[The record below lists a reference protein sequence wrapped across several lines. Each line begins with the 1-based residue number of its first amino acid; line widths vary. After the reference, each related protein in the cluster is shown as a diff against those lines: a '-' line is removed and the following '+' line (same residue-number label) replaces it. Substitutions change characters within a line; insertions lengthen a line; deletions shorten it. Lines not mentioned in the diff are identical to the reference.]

1 MVAPLIAVLGG
12 VGLLAGRSLISGKLQ
27 ANQLADL
34 MAAQRETLDTL
45 LGPTLAGNQGPQQQ
59 PALAGSL
66 LTDAQV
72 STANAMAAQGLK
84 GSRAAQDFILQAGK
98 NNRASFVK
106 DRQFGLDM
114 AKFDQ
119 SITAFKA
126 NQTQQEL
133 DNAVALRGRTTTENE
148 RLESIAALDDRDLAE
163 RIAAR
168 EGKTTIQVRN
178 PQGGFVEVPTTG
190 SAAHQ
195 AGVADVRSATKA
207 LRQVNNMVDIFR
219 AGSVQDPGSP
229 EGAAQKVEYQLAL
242 AGLRESLGFGAPQK
256 AELELLEATFPDPT
270 SLINAL
276 TKGDPA
282 AIRGWQ
288 AVQDVA
294 RTRQRQ
300 AVRDARFLRIDP
312 EDAQRAAI
320 EARRAEFT
328 PQDPGQASLD
338 PTASVSAGTFGNQ
351 LPLGATSQLSTHAA
365 LRAAQLADLV
375 GLGSP
380 QQVKLLEQQRELQE
394 EAGSPIFPAQVGQ
407 GFSLITDLIS
417 KGTESINIF
426 R

>member
-1 MVAPLIAVLGG
+1 MVAPLLAVLGG
-12 VGLLAGRSLISGKLQ
+12 VGLLAGRSLISGRLQ

-34 MAAQRETLDTL
+34 MASQRETLDTL

-66 LTDAQV
+66 LTDDQV
-72 STANAMAAQGLK
+72 DTANAMAAQGLK

-98 NNRASFVK
+98 NNRAAFVK

-119 SITAFKA
+119 SVSSFKA
-126 NQTQQEL
+126 NEKQREL
-133 DNAVALRGRTTTENE
+133 ENAVALQGRTTTENT

-190 SAAHQ
+190 STAHQ
-195 AGVADVRSATKA
+195 AGVDNLRSTTKT
-207 LRQVNNMVDIFR
+207 LRQVNDVVDDFR
-219 AGSVQDPGSP
+219 SGSVQDPASP
-229 EGAAQKVEYQLAL
+229 IGARQQISYQFAL
-242 AGLRESLGFGAPQK
+242 AELRKLLGTGTPQA
-256 AELELLEATFPDPT
+256 AELELFERTFPDPQ

-276 TKGDPA
+276 TKGDVA
-282 AIRGWQ
+282 ATAGWQ
-288 AVQDVA
+288 KVQEIA
-294 RTRQRQ
+294 RTAQRQ
-300 AVRDARFLRIDP
+300 AGRDARFLRLDP
-312 EDAQRAAI
+312 EDVQRAGI
-320 EARRAEFT
+320 EARRAEFA
-328 PQDPGQASLD
+328 PQDPGQATLD
-338 PTASVSAGTFGNQ
+338 PNAQVSSGVAGNQ
-351 LPLGATSQLSTHAA
+351 LPIGATSQLSTHAA

-380 QQVKLLEQQRELQE
+380 QQVELLKQQRAVQE
-394 EAGSPIFPAQVGQ
+394 EQGAPIFPAQVGQ
-407 GFSLITDLIS
+407 GFSLITDLVS
-417 KGTESINIF
+417 RGTDAINIF